1 MSDVTE
7 DLRILYRAVSRKQ
20 GRAIEYAGCLTAQEA
35 LRLTQLGLG
44 KIVDVQTRDDSLNG
58 DSGGPQPIRD
68 AIRVPACPA
77 GVESP
82 ETSVLLASL
91 GRAAR
96 TNDIL
101 MFVSGTSESSHRA
114 ATVAAEAGFFCVLNI
129 LDGRGRLRELASG

>member
-44 KIVDVQTRDDSLNG
+44 KIVDVQTADDSLS
-58 DSGGPQPIRD
+58 DCGGPQPIRD
-68 AIRVPACPA
+68 AIRVPACTT
-77 GVESP
+77 GGESP
-82 ETSVLLASL
+82 DRSVLLAPL
-91 GRAAR
+91 GLAAR